1 MILPMMFSAS
11 RLAPWQAMYTYA
23 GTYQLI
29 VPEGCTSIAAVAIGS
44 GGGGARGASGDT
56 NSSPAGG
63 GGALSYS
70 NAIPVTPGEELTIVV
85 PNGGYPGG
93 NMSSGSAAAD
103 AGIKRGSTW
112 LLMAQGG
119 RGGNWASG
127 IGGSGGFASAGVGD
141 VCYSGGK
148 GRNAASFTYGG
159 WSGRYTGNGVDGNY
173 DQNNLSANLFGADAG
188 TGIGRGGAGGKSSA
202 NAGAVGGVRIMWGD
216 DRAFPGNCPDIVRP
230 GWWRYF
236 RIYVTAIGS
245 SDVFGL
251 GEIEL
256 RGSAGGTDMTNTG
269 TRVNGT
275 NGVGIA
281 RIVDGKWAVEA
292 DCYEAFAAAAPYFV
306 SADLGTY
313 TAEQAVYAAELAIYP
328 NVTNP
333 AAKSPKDFVVQGS
346 LDDATWTDIKSF
358 AGVVGWT
365 AGTPKIFDLT

>member
-23 GTYQLI
+23 GTYSWI
-29 VPEGCTSIAAVAIGS
+29 VPEGCTSIAGVAIAP

-85 PNGGYPGG
+85 PNGGSAGG

-103 AGIKRGSTW
+103 AGIKRGATW

-127 IGGSGGFASAGVGD
+127 IGGDGGLASMGVGD
-141 VCYSGGK
+141 VRYSGGK
-148 GRNAASFTYGG
+148 GQDATSFTYGG
-159 WSGRYTGNGVDGNY
+159 WSGLYTGNGVPGSSS
-173 DQNNLSANLFGADAG
+173 NNLSANLYGASTG
-188 TGIGRGGAGGKSSA
+188 TNLGRGGAGGKSSA
-202 NAGAVGGVRIMWGD
+202 DPGGVGGVRIMWGD
-216 DRAFPGNCPDIVRP
+216 DRAFPGNCHDIVRP

-245 SDVFGL
+245 SNIFGI

-256 RGSAGGTDMTNTG
+256 RGSIGGADMTNTD
-269 TRVNGT
+269 TRVAGT
-275 NGVGIA
+275 NGVGIV
-281 RIVDGKWAVEA
+281 RIVDNKWAVEA
-292 DCYEAFAAAAPYFV
+292 DCYEAFSGAAPYWV

-313 TAEQAVYAAELAIYP
+313 AAEQAVYAAELAIYP
-328 NVTNP
+328 HVTNP
-333 AAKSPKDFVVQGS
+333 ANKSPKDFKVQGS
-346 LDDATWTDIKSF
+346 LDNVNWTDIKTF
-358 AGVVGWT
+358 TGVTGWT
-365 AGTPKIFDLT
+365 AGTPKFFNLT